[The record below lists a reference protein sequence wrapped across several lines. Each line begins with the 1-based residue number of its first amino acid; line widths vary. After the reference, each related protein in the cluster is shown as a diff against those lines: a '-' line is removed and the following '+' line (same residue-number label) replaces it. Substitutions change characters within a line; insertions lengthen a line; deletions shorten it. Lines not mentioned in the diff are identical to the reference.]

1 MRLHIYKNIY
11 ISQIDK
17 LCDTVLVLCTF
28 FFNSKRNHL
37 DWVLLISFPVSFC
50 RQFNLR
56 MKRDTSLFSD
66 EFKVET
72 SNKVLDY
79 DTSHIYTGHIYGKL
93 DLYQTFL

>member
-1 MRLHIYKNIY
+1 
-11 ISQIDK
+11 
-17 LCDTVLVLCTF
+17 
-28 FFNSKRNHL
+28 
-37 DWVLLISFPVSFC
+37 
-50 RQFNLR
+50 

-93 DLYQTFL
+93 NLRILFFSFSTQRNTHILRYKHIFQKGGISPEI

>member
-1 MRLHIYKNIY
+1 
-11 ISQIDK
+11 
-17 LCDTVLVLCTF
+17 
-28 FFNSKRNHL
+28 
-37 DWVLLISFPVSFC
+37 
-50 RQFNLR
+50 

-93 DLYQTFL
+93 DFYLTYYLIFFFLVFQDFFFYTQEYNDKYRQIAQKRFCKY

>member
-1 MRLHIYKNIY
+1 
-11 ISQIDK
+11 
-17 LCDTVLVLCTF
+17 
-28 FFNSKRNHL
+28 
-37 DWVLLISFPVSFC
+37 
-50 RQFNLR
+50 

-93 DLYQTFL
+93 DFYLTFDFFSTKGSIYYKYRQIFQKRLRKS